1 MSNSFGFKTQF
12 FSAFSTFSSSDRQL
26 YQTKIILMFDIPL
39 ISSSEVFSKS
49 VIVIKNLWQD
59 FVIEPNFGLSN
70 RVRKLRQ
77 KISLPS
83 LLT

>member
-1 MSNSFGFKTQF
+1 MSDSFGFKIF
-12 FSAFSTFSSSDRQL
+12 FTFSSSDRHL
-26 YQTKIILMFDIPL
+26 YLTWSTLVFEIPL

-77 KISLPS
+77 KVSLLS

>member
-12 FSAFSTFSSSDRQL
+12 FSTFSTFSSSDRQL

-59 FVIEPNFGLSN
+59 FVIEPNFW
-70 RVRKLRQ
+70 
-77 KISLPS
+77 SL
-83 LLT
+83 

>member
-1 MSNSFGFKTQF
+1 MSNSFGFKTEF

-49 VIVIKNLWQD
+49 VIIIKNLWQD
-59 FVIEPNFGLSN
+59 FLIEPNFWSN